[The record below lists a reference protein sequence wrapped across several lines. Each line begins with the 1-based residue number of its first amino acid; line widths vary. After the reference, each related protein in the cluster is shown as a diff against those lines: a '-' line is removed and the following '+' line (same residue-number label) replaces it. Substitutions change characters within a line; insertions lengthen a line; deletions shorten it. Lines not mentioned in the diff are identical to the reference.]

1 MNSNTS
7 LAPKP
12 LYLEVA
18 ERLREAIFAHELAP
32 GSWID
37 EQALAIQYGI
47 SRTPMREAIKVL
59 AAEGLIT
66 MKMRRGAYVTEV
78 SKSDLNQIF
87 TVLALLEGQA
97 CRETAQKA
105 TDRQLEALDS
115 IHLKLERA
123 AADRDVELFF
133 DINQT
138 FHDKILEICGNPW
151 MTGVV
156 ADLRK
161 VLKLQRRD
169 SLTKRG
175 RLESSLQE
183 HRKLLSALLAK
194 DPTLSEQFMKE
205 HLLQGQLAAK

>member
-1 MNSNTS
+1 MNAKNLLT
-7 LAPKP
+7 PKP
-12 LYLEVA
+12 LYEEVA
-18 ERLREAIFAHELAP
+18 ERLRNSIFSHELEP
-32 GSWID
+32 GAWID

-78 SKSDLNQIF
+78 SKADLSQIF

-105 TDRQLEALDS
+105 SEKQLEELDS

-123 AADRDVELFF
+123 AADRDLDLFF
-133 DINQT
+133 AINQS
-138 FHDKILEICGNPW
+138 FHDKIQDICANQW
-151 MTGVV
+151 MRNVIN
-156 ADLRK
+156 DLRK

-169 SLTKRG
+169 SLSKRG
-175 RLESSLQE
+175 RLENSLLE
-183 HRKLLSALLAK
+183 HRKILAALLARDGEK
-194 DPTLSEQFMKE
+194 AEKLMKE

>member
-87 TVLALLEGQA
+87 IVLALLEGQA

-105 TDRQLEALDS
+105 TERQLETLDS

-194 DPTLSEQFMKE
+194 DPTLAEQCMKE

>member
-1 MNSNTS
+1 
-7 LAPKP
+7 
-12 LYLEVA
+12 
-18 ERLREAIFAHELAP
+18 
-32 GSWID
+32 
-37 EQALAIQYGI
+37 LAIQYGI

-78 SKSDLNQIF
+78 SKADLSQIF

-105 TDRQLEALDS
+105 SEKQLEELDS

-123 AADRDVELFF
+123 AADRDLDLFF
-133 DINQT
+133 AINQS
-138 FHDKILEICGNPW
+138 FHDKIQDICANQW
-151 MTGVV
+151 MRNVIN
-156 ADLRK
+156 DLRK

-169 SLTKRG
+169 SLSKRG
-175 RLESSLQE
+175 RLENSLLE
-183 HRKLLSALLAK
+183 HRKILAALLARDGEK
-194 DPTLSEQFMKE
+194 AEKLMKE

>member
-105 TDRQLEALDS
+105 TDRQLETLDS

-194 DPTLSEQFMKE
+194 DPTLAEQCMKE

>member
-105 TDRQLEALDS
+105 TDRQLETLDS

-194 DPTLSEQFMKE
+194 DPALSEQCMKE

>member
-194 DPTLSEQFMKE
+194 DPALSEQCMKE

>member
-194 DPTLSEQFMKE
+194 DPTLAEQCMKE

>member
-78 SKSDLNQIF
+78 SKSDLNQI
-87 TVLALLEGQA
+87 G
-97 CRETAQKA
+97 
-105 TDRQLEALDS
+105 
-115 IHLKLERA
+115 
-123 AADRDVELFF
+123 
-133 DINQT
+133 
-138 FHDKILEICGNPW
+138 
-151 MTGVV
+151 
-156 ADLRK
+156 
-161 VLKLQRRD
+161 
-169 SLTKRG
+169 
-175 RLESSLQE
+175 
-183 HRKLLSALLAK
+183 
-194 DPTLSEQFMKE
+194 
-205 HLLQGQLAAK
+205 

>member
-105 TDRQLEALDS
+105 TDRQLETLDS

-156 ADLRK
+156 GDLRK

-194 DPTLSEQFMKE
+194 DPSLAEQCMKE